1 MLRSLIFGL
10 IQPINSVRYLD
21 VNKIALHEEAKLH
34 AGAPEW
40 AKLMQSQLMQRME
53 CIEKHMD
60 QSLASLAESLALAR
74 EDQGNGKKRDNTVE
88 TSRSNG
94 DNC

>member
-1 MLRSLIFGL
+1 MDCTSRCKYGSYVPSVLSLL
-10 IQPINSVRYLD
+10 
-21 VNKIALHEEAKLH
+21 AETKLH

-40 AKLMQSQLMQRME
+40 AKLMQSQLTQRME